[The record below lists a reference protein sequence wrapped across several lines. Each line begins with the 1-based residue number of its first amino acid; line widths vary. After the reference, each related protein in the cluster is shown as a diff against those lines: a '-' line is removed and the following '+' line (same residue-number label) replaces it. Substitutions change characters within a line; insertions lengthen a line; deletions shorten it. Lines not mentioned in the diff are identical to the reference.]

1 MPLKRAL
8 RKADVAAAATL
19 MPLLPADHGNPWQ
32 DTALCVRDRDQAG
45 ATPDS
50 PAVNDFDPNSANYED
65 VVLMIENQPGS
76 PLMTCSSFAHGFWL
90 VNSSPRGGLRQ

>member
-19 MPLLPADHGNPWQ
+19 MPLLSADHGNHGQ
-32 DTALCVRDRDQAG
+32 DTVLCVRDGDQAG
-45 ATPDS
+45 VTPDS
-50 PAVNDFDPNSANYED
+50 LAVIDFDQNSANYED

-76 PLMTCSSFAHGFWL
+76 PFMTCGSFAHRLWL